1 MSLGLDDCN
10 PGLLA
15 YIHWDKKYP
24 PIYASMSEMGYV
36 DGLVMEYCIHSHDQ
50 WRESLVQELSG
61 KTINKITEHTQD
73 GLDVFTAIFARSGAI
88 PPETPS
94 DTPEKTP

>member
-1 MSLGLDDCN
+1 MTLVLDDCT

-24 PIYASMSEMGYV
+24 LIYASMSEMGYV
-36 DGLVMEYCIHSHDQ
+36 DGLVMEYCIHSHDE
-50 WRESLVQELSG
+50 WRESLVQDPSTG
-61 KTINKITEHTQD
+61 KTINKIREHSPES
-73 GLDVFTAIFARSGAI
+73 LDVFTSMFARSGAL

-94 DTPEKTP
+94 ETP